1 MKEINLDHIVYI
13 NLPASIAQNIGAFKL
28 DPSIPLPVELP
39 LGQKQINPEQVTIE
53 AICAAMLTIIAYRPT
68 DKNFEYYKSFVLA
81 AQPNAI
87 EELNTAAIA
96 KQQQKDYEFSEEL
109 FLTVYHL
116 LPQPASCINLAM
128 LYSFRAKDAQNDKN
142 DKVTDFFLEKALHTL
157 EEGLERFGENDLIL
171 AELGSYEAFLGNLES
186 AEEYFTRYMKVAEEG
201 EKKQHIKKMLKDIRM
216 QLESDTEI
224 KQAYDFM
231 MLQEEDK
238 ALEIINKFLSKNP
251 KVWQGHFIK
260 AWALRTKKQFEE
272 AEKCLLEC
280 LTLGEKNAEI
290 YNELSICSLEKGDRE
305 LAKSYLD
312 IAIELDEG
320 NLTYMSNLAYLYLL
334 DNEFDEAKE
343 WIEKS
348 RQIAPDDKQVRD
360 MMDYYTAQTGEEF
373 GEVITE
379 EYVHTPDKDGKETHQ
394 EDDGYEEELKA
405 LEEGDDEEHHCN
417 CGHHEGEEH
426 HCSCGH
432 NHEDG
437 EEHHCNCNHDTEEHH
452 CHCHEDK

>member
-1 MKEINLDHIVYI
+1 MKEKKLDHIAYI
-13 NLPASIAQNIGAFKL
+13 NLPERFAKRIGAFNL
-28 DPSIPLPVELP
+28 DPSIPLPLELP
-39 LGQKQINPEQVTIE
+39 LGQKQIDPDNVTLE

-68 DKNFEYYKSFVLA
+68 DKHFEYYKNFILA
-81 AQPNAI
+81 AQPNAV

-116 LPQPASCINLAM
+116 LPQPASCVNLAM
-128 LYSFRAKDAQNDKN
+128 LYSYRAKDAQNDKN

-157 EEGLERFGENDLIL
+157 EEGLEKFGENDMIL
-171 AELGSYEAFLGNLES
+171 SELGSYEAFLGNLEN
-186 AEEYFTRYMKVAEEG
+186 AEEYFTRYMKVAEES

-224 KQAYDFM
+224 KQAYDYM

-238 ALEIINKFLSKNP
+238 ALEIINKFLKNNP

-260 AWALRTKKQFEE
+260 AWALRSKKQYNE
-272 AEKCLLEC
+272 AEESLLEC
-280 LTLGEKNAEI
+280 LKLGEKNAEI
-290 YNELSICSLEKGDRE
+290 YNELSICALEKGDRE
-305 LAKSYLD
+305 IAKSYLD

-320 NLTYMSNLAYLYLL
+320 NLTYMSNLAYLYLV

-348 RQIAPDDKQVRD
+348 RQIAPDDAQLKE
-360 MMDYYTAQTGEEF
+360 MMEYYSSQTGEQF
-373 GEVITE
+373 GPVITE
-379 EYVHTPDKDGKETHQ
+379 EYVHTPDKNEKDGDADT

-405 LEEGDDEEHHCN
+405 MAEDEEE
-417 CGHHEGEEH
+417 HE
-426 HCSCGH
+426 
-432 NHEDG
+432 HE
-437 EEHHCNCNHDTEEHH
+437 
-452 CHCHEDK
+452 CHCHEDGHECHCHD